1 MKLDSLNFIKRLNIF
16 SILFLISFG
25 ILLNVSASS
34 VEGLNL
40 FGDNFYFI
48 KRHLTAIIIGVLIFN
63 ILKNFNT
70 DFLSKFSATSIVAI
84 CITLFLVLTYGIVVG
99 GSRRWIDLG
108 IVNFQPS
115 ELAKPL
121 IILWVAKQISNDI
134 SKDSDIKK
142 FIRAIFLPLLCAFL
156 VLLEP
161 DYGTFASICF
171 ILFSQIFFSKIKII
185 YPLSAILVSM
195 IPLYTIARSS
205 NYRLNRI
212 NTWLSGKCDIG
223 IDLLG
228 DCFQLN
234 QSRIAISSGGLFGLG
249 PGTSR
254 ARWGSLPNSYS
265 DFISSIIG
273 EEYGFFGL
281 FLLVFAF
288 LILITTTFFIAV
300 SEKNEM
306 KKLIAV
312 GFGSWIFFQTVINL
326 GGAVG
331 IIPITGIVLPFVSYG
346 SSAMISIFVALGM
359 MYSKDYE

>member
-1 MKLDSLNFIKRLNIF
+1 MKIDSLNFLKRLNIF
-16 SILFLISFG
+16 SVLFLISFG

-40 FGDNFYFI
+40 YGDNFYFI
-48 KRHLTAIIIGVLIFN
+48 KRHLSAIILGALIFN
-63 ILKNFNT
+63 VLKNLNINFIE
-70 DFLSKFSATSIVAI
+70 KFSSISMI
-84 CITLFLVLTYGIVVG
+84 IISSILFLVLTYGIVVG

-121 IILWVAKQISNDI
+121 IILWVAKQITNDI
-134 SKDSDIKK
+134 ADDTDLKK
-142 FIRAIFLPLLCAFL
+142 FVRSIFLPLLCAFL

-185 YPLSAILVSM
+185 YPTLAIGASIL
-195 IPLYTIARSS
+195 PLYLVATSS
-205 NYRLNRI
+205 EYRLSRI
-212 NTWLSGKCDIG
+212 EAFRKCDYG
-223 IDLLG
+223 VDLLG
-228 DCFQLN
+228 DCFQLH

-254 ARWGSLPNSYS
+254 ARWGLLPNSYS

-281 FLLVFAF
+281 FLLLLAFFILISTTF
-288 LILITTTFFIAV
+288 LIAIR
-300 SEKNEM
+300 EKNEI
-306 KKLIAV
+306 KKLISV
-312 GFGSWIFFQTVINL
+312 GFGGWIFFQTVVNL

-331 IIPITGIVLPFVSYG
+331 LLPITGIVLPFVSYG
-346 SSAMISIFVALGM
+346 SSAMISIFIALGI
-359 MYSKDYE
+359 MYSRDYE

>member
-1 MKLDSLNFIKRLNIF
+1 MKVDSLNFIKRLNIF
-16 SILFLISFG
+16 SVLFLISFG

-40 FGDNFYFI
+40 YGDNFYFI
-48 KRHLTAIIIGVLIFN
+48 KRHLTAIILGAIIFN
-63 ILKNFNT
+63 ILKNLNINFIE
-70 DFLSKFSATSIVAI
+70 KFSSISMVFI
-84 CITLFLVLTYGIVVG
+84 TTTLFLVLTYGIVVG

-134 SKDSDIKK
+134 TEDTDLKK
-142 FIRAIFLPLLCAFL
+142 FIRSIFLPLLCAFL

-185 YPLSAILVSM
+185 YPALTIFASIL
-195 IPLYTIARSS
+195 PLYLVATSS
-205 NYRLNRI
+205 DYRLSRI
-212 NTWLSGKCDIG
+212 EAFRKCDYG
-223 IDLLG
+223 VDLLG
-228 DCFQLN
+228 DCFQLH

-254 ARWGSLPNSYS
+254 ARWGMLPNSYS

-281 FLLVFAF
+281 FLLVLAF
-288 LILITTTFFIAV
+288 FILISTTFFIAIR
-300 SEKNEM
+300 EKNEI
-306 KKLIAV
+306 KKLISV
-312 GFGSWIFFQTVINL
+312 GFGSWIFFQTVVNL

-331 IIPITGIVLPFVSYG
+331 LLPITGIVLPFVSYG
-346 SSAMISIFVALGM
+346 SSAMISIFIALGI
-359 MYSKDYE
+359 MYSRDYE

>member
-1 MKLDSLNFIKRLNIF
+1 MKIDSLDFLKRLNIF
-16 SILFLISFG
+16 SVLFLISFG

-40 FGDNFYFI
+40 YGDNFYFI
-48 KRHLTAIIIGVLIFN
+48 KRHLTAIILGALIFN
-63 ILKNFNT
+63 VLKNLNINFIE
-70 DFLSKFSATSIVAI
+70 KFSSISMI
-84 CITLFLVLTYGIVVG
+84 IISSILFLVLTYGIVVG

-121 IILWVAKQISNDI
+121 IILWVAKQITNEIAD
-134 SKDSDIKK
+134 DTDLKK
-142 FIRAIFLPLLCAFL
+142 FVRSIFLPLLCAFL

-185 YPLSAILVSM
+185 YPTLAIVASIL
-195 IPLYTIARSS
+195 PLYLVATSS
-205 NYRLNRI
+205 EYRLSRI
-212 NTWLSGKCDIG
+212 EAFRKCDYG
-223 IDLLG
+223 VDLLG
-228 DCFQLN
+228 DCFQLH

-254 ARWGSLPNSYS
+254 ARWGLLPNSYS

-281 FLLVFAF
+281 FLILLAFFILISTTF
-288 LILITTTFFIAV
+288 LIAIR
-300 SEKNEM
+300 EKNEI
-306 KKLIAV
+306 KKLISV
-312 GFGSWIFFQTVINL
+312 GFGGWIFFQTVVNL

-331 IIPITGIVLPFVSYG
+331 LLPITGIVLPFVSYG
-346 SSAMISIFVALGM
+346 SSAMISIFIALGI
-359 MYSKDYE
+359 MYSRDYE

>member
-1 MKLDSLNFIKRLNIF
+1 MKVDTLDFIKRLNIF
-16 SILFLISFG
+16 SVLFLISFG

-40 FGDNFYFI
+40 YGDNFYFI
-48 KRHLTAIIIGVLIFN
+48 KRHLTAIIFGAITFN
-63 ILKNFNT
+63 VLKNLNINFIE
-70 DFLSKFSATSIVAI
+70 KFSSISMIIISA
-84 CITLFLVLTYGIVVG
+84 TLFLVLTYGIVVG

-134 SKDSDIKK
+134 ADDTDLKK
-142 FIRAIFLPLLCAFL
+142 FVRSIFLPLLCAFL

-185 YPLSAILVSM
+185 YPTLTIFASIL
-195 IPLYTIARSS
+195 PLYLVATSS
-205 NYRLNRI
+205 EYRLSRI
-212 NTWLSGKCDIG
+212 EAFRKCDYG
-223 IDLLG
+223 VDLLG
-228 DCFQLN
+228 DCFQLH

-254 ARWGSLPNSYS
+254 ARWGLLPNSYS

-281 FLLVFAF
+281 FLLILAFFVLISTTF
-288 LILITTTFFIAV
+288 LIAIR
-300 SEKNEM
+300 EKNEI
-306 KKLIAV
+306 KKLISV
-312 GFGSWIFFQTVINL
+312 GFGGWILFQTVVNL

-331 IIPITGIVLPFVSYG
+331 LLPITGIVLPFVSYG
-346 SSAMISIFVALGM
+346 SSAMISIFIALGI
-359 MYSKDYE
+359 MYSRDYE

>member
-1 MKLDSLNFIKRLNIF
+1 MKIDSLNFLKRLNIF
-16 SILFLISFG
+16 SVLFLISFG

-40 FGDNFYFI
+40 YGDNFYFI
-48 KRHLTAIIIGVLIFN
+48 KRHLTAIILGALIFN
-63 ILKNFNT
+63 VLKNLNINFIE
-70 DFLSKFSATSIVAI
+70 KFSSISMI
-84 CITLFLVLTYGIVVG
+84 IISSILFLVLTYGIVVG

-121 IILWVAKQISNDI
+121 IILWVAKQITNDI
-134 SKDSDIKK
+134 ADDTDLKK
-142 FIRAIFLPLLCAFL
+142 FVRSIFLPLLCAFL

-185 YPLSAILVSM
+185 YPTLAIVASIL
-195 IPLYTIARSS
+195 PLYLVATSS
-205 NYRLNRI
+205 EYRLSRI
-212 NTWLSGKCDIG
+212 EAFRKCDYG
-223 IDLLG
+223 VDLLG
-228 DCFQLN
+228 DCFQLH

-254 ARWGSLPNSYS
+254 ARWGLLPNSYS

-281 FLLVFAF
+281 FLILLAFFILISTTF
-288 LILITTTFFIAV
+288 LIAIR
-300 SEKNEM
+300 EKNEI
-306 KKLIAV
+306 KKLISV
-312 GFGSWIFFQTVINL
+312 GFGGWIFFQTVVNL

-331 IIPITGIVLPFVSYG
+331 LLPITGIVLPFVSYG
-346 SSAMISIFVALGM
+346 SSAMISIFIALGI
-359 MYSKDYE
+359 MYSRDYE

>member
-1 MKLDSLNFIKRLNIF
+1 MKVDSLNFIKRLNIF
-16 SILFLISFG
+16 SVLFLISFG

-40 FGDNFYFI
+40 YGDNFYFI
-48 KRHLTAIIIGVLIFN
+48 KRHLTAIILGALIFN
-63 ILKNFNT
+63 VLKNLNINFIE
-70 DFLSKFSATSIVAI
+70 KFSSISMI
-84 CITLFLVLTYGIVVG
+84 IISSTLFLVLTYGIVVG

-121 IILWVAKQISNDI
+121 IILWVAKQITNDI
-134 SKDSDIKK
+134 ADDTDLKK
-142 FIRAIFLPLLCAFL
+142 FVRSFFIPLLCAFL

-185 YPLSAILVSM
+185 YPTLAIIASIL
-195 IPLYTIARSS
+195 PLYLVATSS
-205 NYRLNRI
+205 EYRLSRI
-212 NTWLSGKCDIG
+212 EAFRKCDYG
-223 IDLLG
+223 VDLLG
-228 DCFQLN
+228 DCFQLH

-254 ARWGSLPNSYS
+254 ARWGLLPNSYS

-281 FLLVFAF
+281 FLLLLAFFILISTTF
-288 LILITTTFFIAV
+288 LIAIR
-300 SEKNEM
+300 EKNEI
-306 KKLIAV
+306 KKLISV
-312 GFGSWIFFQTVINL
+312 GFGGWIFFQSVVNL

-331 IIPITGIVLPFVSYG
+331 LLPITGIVLPFVSYG
-346 SSAMISIFVALGM
+346 SSAMISIFIALGI
-359 MYSKDYE
+359 MYSRDYE

>member
-1 MKLDSLNFIKRLNIF
+1 MKIDSLNFLKRLNIF
-16 SILFLISFG
+16 SVLFLISFG

-40 FGDNFYFI
+40 YGDNFYFI
-48 KRHLTAIIIGVLIFN
+48 KRHLTAIILGALIFN
-63 ILKNFNT
+63 VLKNLNINFIE
-70 DFLSKFSATSIVAI
+70 KFSSISMI
-84 CITLFLVLTYGIVVG
+84 IISSILFLVLTYGIVVG

-121 IILWVAKQISNDI
+121 IILWVAKQITNDI
-134 SKDSDIKK
+134 ADDTDLKK
-142 FIRAIFLPLLCAFL
+142 FVRSIFLPLFCAFL

-185 YPLSAILVSM
+185 YPTLAIFASIL
-195 IPLYTIARSS
+195 PLYLVATSS
-205 NYRLNRI
+205 EYRLSRI
-212 NTWLSGKCDIG
+212 EAFRKCDYG
-223 IDLLG
+223 VDLLG
-228 DCFQLN
+228 DCFQLH

-254 ARWGSLPNSYS
+254 ARWGLLPNSYS

-281 FLLVFAF
+281 FLLVLAFFILISTTF
-288 LILITTTFFIAV
+288 LIAIR
-300 SEKNEM
+300 EKNEI
-306 KKLIAV
+306 KKLISV
-312 GFGSWIFFQTVINL
+312 GFGGWIFFQTVVNL

-331 IIPITGIVLPFVSYG
+331 LLPITGIVLPFVSYG
-346 SSAMISIFVALGM
+346 SSAMISIFIALGI
-359 MYSKDYE
+359 MYSRDYE

>member
-1 MKLDSLNFIKRLNIF
+1 MKIDSLNFLKRLNIF
-16 SILFLISFG
+16 SVLFLISFG

-40 FGDNFYFI
+40 YGDNFYFI
-48 KRHLTAIIIGVLIFN
+48 KRHLTAIILGALIFN
-63 ILKNFNT
+63 VLKNLNINFIE
-70 DFLSKFSATSIVAI
+70 KFSSISMI
-84 CITLFLVLTYGIVVG
+84 IISSILFLVLTYGIVVG

-121 IILWVAKQISNDI
+121 IILWVAKQITNDI
-134 SKDSDIKK
+134 ADDTDLKK
-142 FIRAIFLPLLCAFL
+142 FVRSIFLPLLCAFL

-185 YPLSAILVSM
+185 YPTLAIGASIL
-195 IPLYTIARSS
+195 PLYLVATSS
-205 NYRLNRI
+205 EYRLSRI
-212 NTWLSGKCDIG
+212 EAFRKCDYG
-223 IDLLG
+223 VDLLG
-228 DCFQLN
+228 DCFQLH

-254 ARWGSLPNSYS
+254 ARWGLLPNSYS

-281 FLLVFAF
+281 FLILLAFFILISTTF
-288 LILITTTFFIAV
+288 LIAIR
-300 SEKNEM
+300 EKNEI
-306 KKLIAV
+306 KKLISV
-312 GFGSWIFFQTVINL
+312 GFGGWIFFQTVVNL

-331 IIPITGIVLPFVSYG
+331 LLPITGIVLPFVSYG
-346 SSAMISIFVALGM
+346 SSAMISIFIALGI
-359 MYSKDYE
+359 MYSRDYE